1 MEKVQQVRSIVARI
15 LRVAVQDVQVDRVDQ
30 VSKMD
35 LGIQLGILV
44 SGMARGRR
52 IRANMFVINVSGGI
66 FGPVALLAAGMRV
79 RLRAPLIRFTSIKLQ
94 TLTGAQQGLVAAAP
108 LHQKK
113 IAAPLDEQ
121 PHKAAGDRT
130 GNAVGSSE
138 TAAILA
144 AGVAV
149 GALAAFAMAYVVRS
163 RRHRRPAAVA
173 AHGEGEMG
181 MLLSSSG
188 LGHGQQQQQYDAGG
202 DFTNLTVPQIA
213 QMPAWDSRELN
224 MEQDETATD
233 EGI

>member
-15 LRVAVQDVQVDRVDQ
+15 LRVAVQDVQVDKVDQ
-30 VSKMD
+30 ASTMD

-79 RLRAPLIRFTSIKLQ
+79 RFRAPLIRFTNIKLQ
-94 TLTGAQQGLVAAAP
+94 TLTDAQQGLVAAAP
-108 LHQKK
+108 MHQKK

-121 PHKAAGDRT
+121 QHKAAGDRT
-130 GNAVGSSE
+130 GNAAGSSE
-138 TAAILA
+138 IAAILA

-173 AHGEGEMG
+173 AHEEGEMG

-188 LGHGQQQQQYDAGG
+188 LRHGQRQQYDAGG
-202 DFTNLTVPQIA
+202 DFTDLTVPQIA
-213 QMPAWDSRELN
+213 QMSAWDSRELN
-224 MEQDETATD
+224 MEQDETSNFK
-233 EGI
+233 GI